1 MYQNKLPWPWTLKDM
16 KSPLV
21 RPRRDVEPASEVV
34 RELQQKLEDV
44 SKERD
49 GLGSQV
55 KILKVVKR
63 KTEAA

>member
-1 MYQNKLPWPWTLKDM
+1 MAADTEGYEESFGETK
-16 KSPLV
+16 
-21 RPRRDVEPASEVV
+21 RRDVESASNVV

-63 KTEAA
+63 RTEAA